1 MKKKFLAVLATV
13 LFMFGV
19 VGSVNAA
26 SFTFDG
32 NITYHNDIIQIN
44 FTLDSDATDVSVW
57 TDSFMSGTNFDP
69 ITAVWAL
76 DDSDYTLIGEND
88 DDDSIAPGQ
97 TGYDS
102 GLTFATLDAGD
113 YLFTIATYA
122 NFAIGT
128 SLSDGFAYD
137 SQTPILMA
145 DWNQPASH
153 LGMGTYYRV
162 NLDGV
167 DAASNNTAPVP
178 EPSTILLLGLG
189 MVGLAGYN
197 RKKKL
202 FRK

>member
-1 MKKKFLAVLATV
+1 MKKFLAVLATV

-32 NITYHNDIIQIN
+32 NITYHNDIIQIG
-44 FTLDSDATDVSVW
+44 FTLNTDATDVRVW
-57 TDSFMSGTNFDP
+57 TDSFMSGANFDP

-76 DDSDYTLIGEND
+76 DGSDYTLIDEND
-88 DDDSIAPGQ
+88 DNASIAPGQ
-97 TGYDS
+97 TQYDS
-102 GLTFATLDAGD
+102 GITFASLDAGD

-122 NFAIGT
+122 NFALGT
-128 SLSDGFAYD
+128 SLSDGFRYD
-137 SQTPILMA
+137 AQTPILMA
-145 DWNQPASH
+145 DWDQPFSH

-178 EPSTILLLGLG
+178 EPSTILLMGAGLL
-189 MVGLAGYN
+189 GLAGYS
-197 RKKKL
+197 RKRLFKKS
-202 FRK
+202 